1 MRYIPTDGLV
11 EGMIVGKSLYDRNH
25 KLLLSKGSKIHTGY
39 VDRIKVLGYQGVY
52 IDDELS
58 ADIEIKD
65 VINDEIR
72 MKMVQ
77 TVKDVC
83 IHSALSDVGTKSE
96 QAYLEAKMET
106 TKELIADIVEHLIE
120 NKDAMVNL
128 IDLKFFD
135 DYTFFHSVN
144 VAVLSVVVGVG
155 MELDKES
162 LYNLG
167 LGAVLHDIGKIFIDV
182 NILNKK
188 DSLTD
193 EEYNSIKKHSEFG
206 YKFLR
211 ETYQIPTASYVAVL
225 HHHEK
230 YNGEG
235 YPSGISKDNISL
247 LGRIIGI
254 ADVYDAL
261 TSNRAYR
268 KALLPSEAMEYIMAN
283 GGLMF
288 DVNVAKVFARKVAP
302 FPVGTYV
309 KLSNGYVG
317 IVSENYEDAC
327 MRPKV
332 KIILDNQG
340 KKIMPRHINLK
351 DDRQLRNVTVTS
363 VNSI

>member
-1 MRYIPTDGLV
+1 MRYIPITAMDV
-11 EGMIVGKSLYDRNH
+11 GMIIGKSLYDQNG
-25 KLLLSKGSKIHTGY
+25 KLLLSQGSKIHQGY
-39 VDRIKVLGYQGVY
+39 IDRINKLGYQGVY

-58 ADIEIKD
+58 NDIEVKD

-83 IHSALSDVGTKSE
+83 IHANLDNGDSKSE
-96 QAYLEAKMET
+96 RQYIQAKMES
-106 TKELIADIVEHLIE
+106 TKLLIANIVEQLLE
-120 NKDAMVNL
+120 NKDAIVNL

-155 MELDKES
+155 MGLDKES

-182 NILNKK
+182 DILNKQGK
-188 DSLTD
+188 LTTD
-193 EEYNSIKKHSEFG
+193 EYEIIKKHSEYG
-206 YKFLR
+206 YKFLK
-211 ETYQIPTASYVAVL
+211 ESYEIPTASYVAVL

-230 YNGEG
+230 FNGGG
-235 YPSGISKDNISL
+235 YPTGISKEKISL
-247 LGRIIGI
+247 LGRIICV

-261 TSNRAYR
+261 TSNRSYR

-288 DVNVAKVFARKVAP
+288 DVNVAKVFAKKVAP

-309 KLSNGYVG
+309 QLSNGYTG
-317 IVSENYEDAC
+317 IVSENFEDAC
-327 MRPKV
+327 MRPTV
-332 KIILDNQG
+332 KLIKDPEG
-340 KKIMPRHINLK
+340 KKMMPRNINLRE
-351 DDRQLRNVTVTS
+351 DRSLRSVTVTG
-363 VNSI
+363 VNCI